1 MYLVILMSISL
12 LFSFGLYQ
20 ISSDELQKGIR
31 RPNSNIEFV
40 LRTLSGTDVEDIRN
54 TLGKLRADQLQNAEN
69 RLRTNL
75 ILINMFILVSGGLL
89 SYILARR
96 TLEPIERAHEAQ
108 SRFTADASHELRTPI
123 AAMKLETEV
132 ALSDPKLSLQ
142 DAKLQL
148 ESNIEELD
156 KLTAL
161 TENLLHL
168 ARIGAEKIELAE
180 VSIKDVIQAAL
191 ERVQSKATKKKVTLK
206 RTGSKKITTTGNMIA
221 LTEAITT
228 ILDNAIK
235 YSPEKGVVVINTK
248 KTAKHVIITVTD
260 KGAGIL
266 PTDIPFLFDRFYQAD
281 PSRTESQKHGFGVG
295 LSIAQAAV
303 EAHGGK
309 IEVESEPDKGAS
321 FSVILPA

>member
-1 MYLVILMSISL
+1 MYLVILMSISF

-31 RPNSNIEFV
+31 KPNSNIEFV
-40 LRTLSGTDVEDIRN
+40 LRKLSGTDVDDIRK
-54 TLGKLRADQLQNAEN
+54 TLGTLRANQLKDAEN
-69 RLRTNL
+69 RLRANL
-75 ILINMFILVSGGLL
+75 VLINLFILVSGGLL
-89 SYILARR
+89 SYVLARR

-132 ALSDPKLSLQ
+132 TLSDPKLNAK
-142 DAKLQL
+142 DARQQL

-168 ARIGAEKIELAE
+168 ARMGAEKIELSTVTIE
-180 VSIKDVIQAAL
+180 DVVEAAQK
-191 ERVQSKATKKKVTLK
+191 RVEPKATEKKITIK
-206 RTGSKKITTTGNMIA
+206 RTGSKKITAMANEIA
-221 LTEAITT
+221 LTEAVST

-235 YSPEKGVVVINTK
+235 YSPNESEVIINTK
-248 KTAKHVIITVTD
+248 KTSKHVKITIAD
-260 KGAGIL
+260 KGIGIL
-266 PTDIPFLFDRFYQAD
+266 PTDIPFLFDRFYRAD
-281 PSRTESQKHGFGVG
+281 ASRTESHKHGFGIG

-309 IEVESEPDKGAS
+309 IKVESKPNKGSS
-321 FSVILPA
+321 FSIILPA